1 MSSPRFRSKMMLG
14 LGLGLVG
21 LTAGCGGTAPE
32 VADAII
38 VAAPD
43 GSTTTSGAPAPSG
56 TIPPAGT
63 TDAGT
68 AADTPAATPA
78 PAVAAAPATK
88 AEGWGTLKGRVVL
101 TGTAPT
107 LAPLVPK
114 GGDVNTKDPAVC
126 AKEAIPNEK
135 LVVDPE
141 TKGVKLAL
149 VYIPKPT
156 AVNEEAKS
164 AALANPVVFDQKDCI
179 FKPHVLAV
187 MTGSKILLKSSDPV
201 GHNVNSKVDNNQ
213 LNTAMSTGQEILLPI
228 KAPARRPGLVV
239 CDIHNWMTAYW
250 LVLDN
255 PYFAVTDEKGNF
267 EIKNAP
273 AGTQKVVVWQEAAT
287 FVTPTSGQ
295 DINIAANGETTQEF
309 KIDAGKIKK

>member
-1 MSSPRFRSKMMLG
+1 MSSPRVRMQMTIG
-14 LGLGLVG
+14 LGLALA
-21 LTAGCGGTAPE
+21 AGCGGTAPE

-43 GSTTTSGAPAPSG
+43 GSTTSSGAPAPSG
-56 TIPPAGT
+56 TTPPAGT

-68 AADTPAATPA
+68 AGDPPAATPA
-78 PAVAAAPATK
+78 SAVATAPATK
-88 AEGWGTLKGRVVL
+88 AEGWGTLKGRVIL

-107 LAPLVPK
+107 FAPLVPK
-114 GGDVNTKDPAVC
+114 GGDANTKDPAVC

-135 LVVDPE
+135 LIVDPE

-164 AALANPVVFDQKDCI
+164 AALAADVVFDQKDCV
-179 FKPHVLAV
+179 FRPHVLGV
-187 MTGSKILLKSSDPV
+187 MTGSKIMLQSSDPV
-201 GHNVNSKVDNNQ
+201 GHNVNSKVENNQ
-213 LNTAMSTGQEILLPI
+213 LNSSVTAGPARALEI

-239 CDIHNWMTAYW
+239 CDIHPWMTAYW

-273 AGTQKVVVWQEAAT
+273 AGTQKVVVWQEGVT

-295 DINIAANGETTQEF
+295 DVNIAANGETTQEF